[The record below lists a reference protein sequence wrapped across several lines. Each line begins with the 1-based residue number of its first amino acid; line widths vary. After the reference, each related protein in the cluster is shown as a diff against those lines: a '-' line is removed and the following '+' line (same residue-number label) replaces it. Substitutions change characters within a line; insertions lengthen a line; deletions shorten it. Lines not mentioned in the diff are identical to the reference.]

1 MLESKITKEY
11 LDLKSL
17 QKSLLT
23 HMIQFSHCLFV
34 TNLELW
40 VDMYVLP
47 WDRLFVLASIV
58 KPWVE
63 PVFHGIFTLSWEYG
77 TFLIHSTSKH
87 LLRWILNN
95 KIELN
100 FSYAYADSDLF
111 WLQSAF
117 GFIRFSLFASFALHS
132 VTSFF
137 ANAVVYI
144 IMIWKV
150 RRFNWAIKGKVFHLC
165 CMYCI
170 FLSFLLILRGP
181 LRFGLFMNIFWPWMW
196 SSHDR
201 IYQLAIVGIML

>member
-111 WLQSAF
+111 WLQSALPL
-117 GFIRFSLFASFALHS
+117 RYTRLPVFSQMLWY
-132 VTSFF
+132 TSLWSEKWDGS
-137 ANAVVYI
+137 I
-144 IMIWKV
+144 GQSKV
-150 RRFNWAIKGKVFHLC
+150 RFFIFVV
-165 CMYCI
+165 CI
-170 FLSFLLILRGP
+170 AFSCP
-181 LRFGLFMNIFWPWMW
+181 
-196 SSHDR
+196 SC
-201 IYQLAIVGIML
+201 